1 MSLHFHVATMGW
13 REWDQGLG
21 LFGVRPV
28 PSAKAF
34 RVDETHKVT
43 LLPGARIRASS
54 DGRPWSSLFASLQW
68 EEPFEGQFDPVND
81 IFLCLNLSGPARLSG
96 VLGGR
101 RDRRVIP
108 VGGVFLLPQQVKLD
122 VALEAPV
129 ETLHLYVRSSIF
141 EEIAAD
147 MVAGDPALHIVPRF
161 GVVDPLLEQLGMEL
175 RDLLVSGETC
185 PIYADCIARAIAA
198 RLVRGHSTASVQRAV
213 GQKTEG
219 LGTRQLECAIDFIEG
234 NLACTFGLAE
244 IAAAANLGPQHF
256 SRQFK
261 RRMGIPP
268 HRFVMRTR
276 VERAK
281 RMLVDTDLP
290 VKVIAFSCG
299 FSHQEH
305 LTRLFRSQ
313 IGTTPAAY
321 RRISR
326 S

>member
-1 MSLHFHVATMGW
+1 
-13 REWDQGLG
+13 
-21 LFGVRPV
+21 
-28 PSAKAF
+28 
-34 RVDETHKVT
+34 VT
-43 LLPGARIRASS
+43 LLPGVRIRASS

-68 EEPFEGQFDPVND
+68 EEPFGGQFDPVDD
-81 IFLCLNLSGPARLSG
+81 IFLCVNLNGPARLSR

-101 RDRRVIP
+101 RERRVIP
-108 VGGVFLLPQQVKLD
+108 PGGVVLLPQQVKLD

-129 ETLHLYVRSSIF
+129 ETLHFYVRRSVF
-141 EEIAAD
+141 EEVAAD
-147 MVAGDPALHIVPRF
+147 MVAGDPALSIVPRF
-161 GVVDPLLEQLGMEL
+161 GVVDPLLERLGMEL

-185 PIYADCIARAIAA
+185 PIYPDYIARTIAA
-198 RLVRGHSTASVQRAV
+198 RLVRGHSTAAVQRAD
-213 GQKTEG
+213 GPKSEG
-219 LGTRQLECAIDFIEG
+219 LGSRQLKCVIDFIEG
-234 NLACTFGLAE
+234 NLACSFGLAE
-244 IAAAANLGPQHF
+244 IAAAANLGPRHF

-261 RRMGIPP
+261 RRMGILP

-290 VKVIAFSCG
+290 LKVIAFNCG

-305 LTRLFRSQ
+305 LTRLFRNQ